1 MILLDKLLVK
11 LFEGGHRVLIFS
23 QMTRVLDILEDYVVM
38 KGYEVRVHVEPCLFL
53 SRRTTRSIDSSSS
66 FSFSFSLISIAE
78 SMARPRENG
87 AIPYVFSLSLS
98 RSRLAT
104 CS

>member
-66 FSFSFSLISIAE
+66 FSFSFSFFFFLMISIAE

-87 AIPYVFSLSLS
+87 AIPYVFSLSLA
-98 RSRLAT
+98 RA
-104 CS
+104 

>member
-11 LFEGGHRVLIFS
+11 LFECGHRLLIFS

-53 SRRTTRSIDSSSS
+53 PVVLLAPLTHRSPS
-66 FSFSFSLISIAE
+66 
-78 SMARPRENG
+78 
-87 AIPYVFSLSLS
+87 
-98 RSRLAT
+98 
-104 CS
+104 